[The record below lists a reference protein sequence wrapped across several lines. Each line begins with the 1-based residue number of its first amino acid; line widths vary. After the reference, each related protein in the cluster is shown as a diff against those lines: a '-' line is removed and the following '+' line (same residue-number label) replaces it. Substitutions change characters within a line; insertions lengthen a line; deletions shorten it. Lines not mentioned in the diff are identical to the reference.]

1 MDNKRLFLQPVRVV
15 YNIRLSCSGVAL
27 AAAGNVGERGR
38 ERRGEGTFRMPGVDS
53 GKVES
58 SLTSVS
64 PYARLTLN
72 ERLSA
77 WGLLGYGTGDMTM
90 TQAARGDRK
99 ETVTRIDISMRM
111 GAVGARGALMQADE
125 SGGLDLAL
133 RGDAFLVRTESAKAA
148 NTVATT
154 ADASRLRLVLE
165 GWRTFAVG
173 EATLTPTLELGLRRD
188 GGDAE
193 TGTGVEIGGR
203 IAYAGPV
210 VRPHGRGE
218 RADADRARGRRLR
231 GMGRGRIGAAQPR
244 RLGPGPLAH
253 AGAGLGG
260 GVERGRAGCGR
271 RATRRV
277 WRRAAT
283 SSRSAGWRPSSATAS
298 GPSASAAWRPP
309 MRGSASRRPGA
320 GPGARARAGRFS
332 RRSP

>member
-1 MDNKRLFLQPVRVV
+1 M
-15 YNIRLSCSGVAL
+15 

-38 ERRGEGTFRMPGVDS
+38 ERRGEGTFRMPDVDS

-99 ETVTRIDISMRM
+99 ETVTRTDISMRM
-111 GAVGARGALMQADE
+111 GAVGARGAQMQADE

-133 RGDAFLVRTESAKAA
+133 RGDAFLVRMESAKAA

-165 GWRTFAVG
+165 GGRTFAVG
-173 EATLTPTLELGLRRD
+173 EATLTPTLELGQRHD
-188 GGDAE
+188 GGVAE

-203 IAYAGPV
+203 IAYADPSSGLTV
-210 VRPHGRGE
+210 EASARTLIAHEDGGYGEWGAGGSVRLSPDASGRG
-218 RADADRARGRRLR
+218 LS
-231 GMGRGRIGAAQPR
+231 
-244 RLGPGPLAH
+244 LTLAP
-253 AGAGLGG
+253 
-260 GVERGRAGCGR
+260 VP
-271 RATRRV
+271 
-277 WRRAAT
+277 T
-283 SSRSAGWRPSSATAS
+283 SSETSRTIGM
-298 GPSASAAWRPP
+298 PP
-309 MRGSASRRPGA
+309 
-320 GPGARARAGRFS
+320 
-332 RRSP
+332 